1 MSNFGIDLHTVLEV
15 TSYFLHEVRAM
26 HRVPYTDAAAMQ
38 QVWNSPVTREIVFY
52 PLIIFHFYVVVIVI
66 IHDVLG

>member
-26 HRVPYTDAAAMQ
+26 HRVPYTDAAEMH
-38 QVWNSPVTREIVFY
+38 QVGT
-52 PLIIFHFYVVVIVI
+52 
-66 IHDVLG
+66 VL